1 MMNIVACEKVTKGFS
16 EKNLFDNIT
25 FHIDEGEKVG
35 LIGVNGTGKS
45 TLLKLIAG
53 LETPDSGLITVNS
66 HACVQYLPQNP
77 NFDDQAT
84 VLEEVFRGSLPVMKS
99 LREYEIALERL
110 QHEGQNQVLQDKL
123 IALSAKVDE
132 ADGWQLESEAKTILT
147 KLGIGNFSAVMGT
160 LSGGQRKRVALA
172 TSLIQPCDLLILDE
186 PTNHIDFTAVMWLE
200 QYLNSRKGALLMIT
214 HDRYFLDR
222 VVQRML
228 ELDKGVLY
236 SYVGNYSRFLEL
248 KAEREEQQAA
258 TLEKKQ
264 NLLRRDLAWI
274 RRGAQARSTKQKA
287 RIERF
292 EALQGDTKEIGRDE
306 LSLQSQASRLGRT
319 IIEIEGLSKSF
330 DGVPVIQ
337 DFSYIVLRNDR
348 VGIVGL
354 NGRGKSTLLNLIAGK
369 IVPDAGTIHIGQTGK
384 VGYFSQENQELD
396 ESLRVIE
403 YIQQEAHY
411 VKAADGT
418 LISAAQMLERFL
430 FPRLLQWT
438 PIAKL
443 SGGEKRRLYLLKIL
457 MAAPNV
463 LLLDEPT
470 NDLDIQTLTILEDYL
485 SGFDGA
491 IIAVSHDR
499 YFLDKIAKRLF
510 VLEGKGSIVPYAG
523 NFSDYEETYCAE
535 SEPVTKPK
543 ADSSRTQSRPKVLK
557 FTFKEQREYDVIEES
572 IEAAEGEIAVVEQ
585 QMADA
590 AQDAGR
596 LQVLCGELNQAK
608 AKLET
613 LMERWTYLADLA
625 ERIQKSRS

>member
-16 EKNLFDNIT
+16 EKNLFDHIT

-53 LETPDSGLITVNS
+53 LETPDSGLVTVNS

-77 NFDDQAT
+77 AFDDQAT

-99 LREYEIALERL
+99 LRKYEIALERL
-110 QHEGQNQVLQDKL
+110 QHEAQNQALQDQL

-147 KLGIGNFSAVMGT
+147 KLGIENFSALMGT

-222 VVQRML
+222 VVHRML
-228 ELDKGVLY
+228 ELDQENLY
-236 SYVGNYSRFLEL
+236 SYAGNYSRFLEL

-264 NLLRRDLAWI
+264 NLLRRELAWI

-292 EALQGDTKEIGRDE
+292 EDLQGETKEIGRDE

-319 IIEIEGLSKSF
+319 IVEIEGLSKSF
-330 DGVPVIQ
+330 DGCTIIQ

-348 VGIVGL
+348 IGIVGL
-354 NGRGKSTLLNLIAGK
+354 NGRGKSTLLNLIAGNL
-369 IVPDAGTIHIGQTGK
+369 VPDAGTIHIGQTVK
-384 VGYFSQENQELD
+384 LGYFSQENQELD

-430 FPRLLQWT
+430 FPRSLQWT
-438 PIAKL
+438 PIEKL

-457 MAAPNV
+457 MSAPNV

-535 SEPVTKPK
+535 SEPVIKPK
-543 ADSSRTQSRPKVLK
+543 AAPTRVQLRPKVLK
-557 FTFKEQREYDVIEES
+557 FTFQEQREYDIIEKS
-572 IEAAEGEIAVVEQ
+572 IDTAEGEIAVIEQ
-585 QMADA
+585 QMTDA
-590 AQDAGR
+590 AQDAGK
-596 LQVLCGELNQAK
+596 LQVLCGELDQAK

-625 ERIQKSRS
+625 ERIQQSKS